1 MTMEKEKLDEIIEN
15 HVKWLQ
21 DEGGKRA
28 YLRGADLRHADL
40 CGADFYGADLRGADF
55 YGADL
60 REVDLYGADLRGAY
74 LRHANLHHADLRHA
88 DLYGADL
95 SHADL
100 CGANLREAE
109 LEGVNLSHADL
120 CYADLCGANLR
131 HAELCHADL
140 RHADLHGADLCETEL
155 EGANLPV
162 GVYQIVGP
170 GRCNRCTTYDVI
182 NDQIVCGCW
191 NDGKGNHLDS
201 FIKRIEMVYGPK
213 RENPGS
219 IHYAEYMA
227 AVNFFK
233 AMKELKE
240 NHDRQRNKGD

>member
-1 MTMEKEKLDEIIEN
+1 MTMEKEKLNEIIAS
-15 HVKWLQ
+15 HDRWLQ

-28 YLRGADLRHADL
+28 DLRGADLRNADL
-40 CGADFYGADLRGADF
+40 CHANMHGADLREANL

-60 REVDLYGADLRGAY
+60 REVDLYGADLRGA
-74 LRHANLHHADLRHA
+74 DLRHA
-88 DLYGADL
+88 
-95 SHADL
+95 
-100 CGANLREAE
+100 
-109 LEGVNLSHADL
+109 NLSHADL

-140 RHADLHGADLCETEL
+140 RHADLYGADLCETEL

-182 NDQIVCGCW
+182 NDQVICGCW

-201 FIKRIEMVYGPK
+201 FIKRIEEVYGPK
-213 RENPGS
+213 RENPNS
-219 IHYAEYMA
+219 KYYAEYMS
-227 AVNFFK
+227 AVAFFK
-233 AMKELKE
+233 AIKELK
-240 NHDRQRNKGD
+240 

>member
-40 CGADFYGADLRGADF
+40 CGANLHGADLRGADF
-55 YGADL
+55 Y
-60 REVDLYGADLRGAY
+60 
-74 LRHANLHHADLRHA
+74 
-88 DLYGADL
+88 
-95 SHADL
+95 
-100 CGANLREAE
+100 
-109 LEGVNLSHADL
+109 
-120 CYADLCGANLR
+120 
-131 HAELCHADL
+131 
-140 RHADLHGADLCETEL
+140 GADLCETEL

-182 NDQIVCGCW
+182 NDQVICGCW

-201 FIKRIEMVYGPK
+201 FIKRIEMVYGPY
-213 RENPGS
+213 EESYHP
-219 IHYAEYMA
+219 IYYTEYMA

-240 NHDRQRNKGD
+240 NHDRQKGAIL